1 MNQSMNSAM
10 SRAAYSHGQSQSKG
24 RAGRGFVATAFDK
37 LFLWMERH
45 RQRRTLEALPDHLLS
60 DIGLSRYD
68 AAHEAEKP
76 FWRG

>member
-1 MNQSMNSAM
+1 MNQIMHSDM
-10 SRAAYSHGQSQSKG
+10 SRAAHTHGRPQSEAQ
-24 RAGRGFVATAFDK
+24 ARGAVAAAFDRM
-37 LFLWMERH
+37 FLWVERY